1 MEEKKY
7 IQLGETTNILKLWIT
22 TKDGKETGEYLTFN
36 MKDIELLDRYQQML
50 DEYQK
55 NHQWIKN
62 QLTIIDKKQDFTKK
76 GKIMSNNEEMKY
88 HAIKEFY
95 KRQKQVLDLFLGEG
109 GVDKLLYGRTLEWET
124 IQEIEKIITEQI
136 APQLNITM
144 DNIAKEIKSK
154 YNINTRNDVLE

>member
-22 TKDGKETGEYLTFN
+22 TKDGKETGDFLEFN
-36 MKDIELLDRYQQML
+36 MKDIDLLDRYQKML
-50 DEYQK
+50 DENQK

-62 QLTIIDKKQDFTKK
+62 QLTIIDKKQDFKK
-76 GKIMSNNEEMKY
+76 KDKIMSNNEEMKY
-88 HAIKEFY
+88 HAIKDFY